1 MKKKLSKKVKV
12 GLIVTGAVVSI
23 AIVVAAGLAVK
34 NSANNSSSKTA
45 DLNSEVVYEV
55 TGEEPLKFKGNSII
69 SKEQNIVVDKTQGEV
84 KDLKVEDK
92 QDVKAGD
99 VLFTY
104 HSTQATNE
112 KEKLNSQINSNSEK
126 SQRSKKNKDALNNEL
141 NSLTKKIET
150 EKSNSPA
157 GEPSQAVMGLTQ
169 KNEEIKAKIEGEQTS
184 INAYND
190 VINELTAQRD
200 LLSKQEKKNITAEI
214 DGIAYIYE
222 KGLSDITSPYIR
234 IVSKEPLIKGEA
246 SEFEIESIKVGDK
259 AMVKVVSTDEMIKGI
274 VTSIDELPAASMD
287 GKSLSY
293 TFNIKQEKPI
303 RIGFNVEIKLNYDGL
318 TIPKECVIEE
328 DSKLY
333 VAKSKETSFEKVE
346 IKGVLDGENYTLEN
360 DTIKIGDKISKT
372 PIESLKVEVK

>member
-1 MKKKLSKKVKV
+1 MKKKLSKNIKI
-12 GLIVTGAVVSI
+12 GLIVTGAVLLI
-23 AIVVAAGLAVK
+23 AIVVVGGLAVK
-34 NSANNSSSKTA
+34 NSTNKNSAKTA
-45 DLNSEVVYEV
+45 DLNSEGIYKV

-69 SKEQNIVVDKTQGEV
+69 SKEQNVIVDKTQGEV
-84 KDLKVEDK
+84 KDLKIEDK

-99 VLFTY
+99 LLFTY
-104 HSTQATNE
+104 HSTQVANQ
-112 KEKLNSQINSNSEK
+112 KEELNRQINSNSEK
-126 SQRSKKNKDALNNEL
+126 SQRSKKNKEGLNTEL
-141 NSLTKKIET
+141 NDLTKKIET
-150 EKSNSPA
+150 EKSGNPV
-157 GEPSQAVMGLTQ
+157 GEPSQAVMALTQ
-169 KNEEIKAKIEGEQTS
+169 KNEEIKAKIELEQTS

-190 VINELTAQRD
+190 AINDLTAQRN
-200 LLSKQEKKNITAEI
+200 LLSEQETKNVKAEI

-222 KGLSDITSPYIR
+222 KGLSDITSPYIK
-234 IVSKEPLIKGEA
+234 IVSKEPLIKGQA

-259 AMVKVVSTDEMIKGI
+259 ALVKVVSSDELIKGV
-274 VTSIDELPAASMD
+274 VTSIDELPTASMD

-293 TFNIKQEKPI
+293 SFNIKQEKPI

-346 IKGVLDGENYTLEN
+346 IKGILTDENYTLEN